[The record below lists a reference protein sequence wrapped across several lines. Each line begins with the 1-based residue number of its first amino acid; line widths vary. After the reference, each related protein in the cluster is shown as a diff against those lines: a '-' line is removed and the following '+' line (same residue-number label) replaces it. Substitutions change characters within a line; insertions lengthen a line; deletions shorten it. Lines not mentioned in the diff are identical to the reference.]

1 MTNIFWYLSAPV
13 ASEVMVHQL
22 EPGEQPQASAPQ
34 LESRTKS
41 ETLSLVPT
49 EDFKTPQEQKEEIF
63 KSDWTGSDNTVVHEP
78 EPTKSVDEPAVS
90 IQGTTEV
97 ELATTEGQASEVD
110 GLQAE
115 KDPIAETVPEPEVV
129 EEQQTSDEEGAVD
142 VGVQPENELQKSEAD
157 PSILSKQVLVLQDTI
172 RQYET
177 DLEAAV
183 LEKDILS
190 DRRRQLEEEL
200 RNALNVVDKKS
211 EVIDRLLSELG
222 RLKEEIRNLTQEGT
236 VAIRRAEMEN
246 GDLRRSAAE
255 DREYARKEI
264 QRLKG
269 IIAVERH
276 MHKERAKE
284 SVQEQ
289 AELAAKL
296 ESNESDI
303 LVLNTEVESQKDRMA
318 ALETRLEDSREEIRD
333 LYNKCNEQMIKNRQ
347 NEEDLLEERD
357 KLVMKDNQIQFLE
370 TTNQSLSTSVVEIQ
384 SMVGET
390 ERQNTM
396 LMDQVRQQADQLQS
410 RGQSYMDTLGAGLG
424 RFMASNTTLSPLYG
438 LTRGLRRGGNITRGQ
453 TVVKEFKNLN
463 DEIYQVAALLTDRLE
478 GLDKRFVGDDSPFSA
493 LRRSEVTGVRR
504 AKAEYLKST
513 LGLELIKRLER
524 DSPHRIEDI
533 NPFFVQ
539 TALQGCLTACCMRI
553 ITSWYPSEWE
563 YGRFL
568 ETLYERIR
576 GTGAT

>member
-1 MTNIFWYLSAPV
+1 MK
-13 ASEVMVHQL
+13 VHQS
-22 EPGEQPQASAPQ
+22 EPEQPQASAPQ

-41 ETLSLVPT
+41 ETLSSVPT
-49 EDFKTPQEQKEEIF
+49 EDFKTPQEQKEDIF
-63 KSDWTGSDNTVVHEP
+63 KSDWTGSDNTIVPEP
-78 EPTKSVDEPAVS
+78 EPTKSVEDTAEPAVS
-90 IQGTTEV
+90 TQGKTEV
-97 ELATTEGQASEVD
+97 ELATTEDQPSEVD

-115 KDPIAETVPEPEVV
+115 KGPVAETEPAVV
-129 EEQQTSDEEGAVD
+129 EEQQRSDEEGAVN
-142 VGVQPENELQKSEAD
+142 VGVQPEDELQKSTAD
-157 PSILSKQVLVLQDTI
+157 PSVLSKQVSDLQDTI

-236 VAIRRAEMEN
+236 VAIQRAEMEKE
-246 GDLRRSAAE
+246 DLRRSAEE
-255 DREYARKEI
+255 DRQDARKEI

-284 SVQEQ
+284 SVQEK

-303 LVLNTEVESQKDRMA
+303 LVLSTEVESQKDRIA

-333 LYNKCNEQMIKNRQ
+333 LYNKCNEQVIKIRQ
-347 NEEDLLEERD
+347 NEDDLFEERD
-357 KLVMKDNQIQFLE
+357 KLAMKDNQNQFLE
-370 TTNQSLSTSVVEIQ
+370 TTNQSLSASIVEIQ

-438 LTRGLRRGGNITRGQ
+438 FTRGLRRGGNITRSQ
-453 TVVKEFKNLN
+453 TVAKEFRNLN
-463 DEIYQVAALLTDRLE
+463 DEIYQMAASLTDRLE

-493 LRRSEVTGVRR
+493 SRRSEVTGVRR

-524 DSPHRIEDI
+524 DAPHRIEDL